1 MSEKIKHIIQCGDSQ
16 TVTHMISKD
25 TYDTLKDGKTIDQ
38 YAVHDMM
45 GKLGDQLEP
54 GKYFLRYTKET
65 IPEDSFMEGT
75 RFRIDLVPIHIMSD
89 YEYIKEREKW
99 N

>member
-1 MSEKIKHIIQCGDSQ
+1 
-16 TVTHMISKD
+16 
-25 TYDTLKDGKTIDQ
+25 
-38 YAVHDMM
+38 
-45 GKLGDQLEP
+45 
-54 GKYFLRYTKET
+54 
-65 IPEDSFMEGT
+65 MEGT